1 MPFNHTLFQKGMF
14 EMAFSKEQIEYLHNI
29 GKMSDWYYYQ
39 VNGNTAEQ
47 NYVLQ
52 QNNRLYKRKM
62 QKDIEKEL
70 NNIIGD
76 LLNSLLENESKDFDV
91 KLIL

>member
-1 MPFNHTLFQKGMF
+1 
-14 EMAFSKEQIEYLHNI
+14 MAFSKEQIEYLHNI
-29 GKMSDWYYYQ
+29 GKMPDCYYYQ

-70 NNIIGD
+70 NDIIGD
-76 LLNSLLENESKDFDV
+76 LLNSILENESKDFDV